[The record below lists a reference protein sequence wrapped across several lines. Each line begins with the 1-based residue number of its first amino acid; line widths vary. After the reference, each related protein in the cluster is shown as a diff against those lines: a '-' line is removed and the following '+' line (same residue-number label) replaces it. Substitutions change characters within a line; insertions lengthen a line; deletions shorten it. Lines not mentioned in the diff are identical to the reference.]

1 MCFFELSFDIFV
13 KRDQSPKTVC
23 GGKGGCYE
31 STHNASF
38 SGVIFALKMVVL
50 HFLHSIMGI
59 LCPMHWEKCVYFIFH
74 FSLMVWHYFLNFFSS
89 SLFWFITYQIF
100 LFLFFPSFL
109 GFLLNLICFLGSLV
123 ATLLCLLLFFLAFLG
138 FFFFESD
145 MLPWKIYLSMFF
157 I

>member
-23 GGKGGCYE
+23 GGRGGCYE

-74 FSLMVWHYFLNFFSS
+74 FSLMVWHYFLNFFFFFFILVYYLSN
-89 SLFWFITYQIF
+89 LFSF
-100 LFLFFPSFL
+100 SFL
-109 GFLLNLICFLGSLV
+109 LGVS
-123 ATLLCLLLFFLAFLG
+123 
-138 FFFFESD
+138 FESD
-145 MLPWKIYLSMFF
+145 MLPWKFSHYIALFTSFF
-157 I
+157 SFSFFFSRLLRFFFF